1 MRDEYDFSKAV
12 RKNPFAKKMKNGYSV
27 TVNYAPADSGSEK
40 KYGTSDDEKP
50 IDTAIVHGLSSAVSE

>member
-27 TVNYAPADSGSEK
+27 TVNYAPTESNNDK
-40 KYGTSDDEKP
+40 KYGTV
-50 IDTAIVHGLSSAVSE
+50 AQGLSSAVSE